1 VCVVKA
7 VDRAASKVQN
17 ACATG
22 QRRSKVERHVVA
34 MINGQSKVTLESRME
49 DAIVPPE
56 AVGSRASAQEEDP
69 ALEATSGM
77 LPGRLITVVMV
88 SRR

>member
-1 VCVVKA
+1 
-7 VDRAASKVQN
+7 
-17 ACATG
+17 
-22 QRRSKVERHVVA
+22 

-49 DAIVPPE
+49 DAIVPPA